1 MAKPNFSIRVEGLT
15 NALKDLE
22 KLKQK
27 SESGFKVVLHE
38 TALNVL
44 RKSQENLSGIDFND
58 SESNIAQSGYVE
70 SSGEY
75 SYEVGF
81 NAEHSVYQEY
91 GTGTNVDVPTG
102 FEAYAL
108 QFIGRGIRQVN
119 IKPKP
124 YFHPAL
130 NDELKEMRKKLKDLL
145 KS

>member
-1 MAKPNFSIRVEGLT
+1 MAKPNFSIRVEGLSD
-15 NALKDLE
+15 ALKNLE

-27 SESGFKVVLHE
+27 SESGFKQVLHE
-38 TALNVL
+38 TALNTL
-44 RKSQENLSGIDFND
+44 RKAQENLSGIDFKD

-70 SSGEY
+70 SSAEY
-75 SYEVGF
+75 SYEVGYQT
-81 NAEHSVYQEY
+81 EHSVYVEY
-91 GTGTNVDVPTG
+91 GTGTEVNVPSG
-102 FEAYAL
+102 FEQYAL
-108 QFIGRGIRQVN
+108 QFIGKGIRQVN

>member
-1 MAKPNFSIRVEGLT
+1 MGKPNFSIRVEVLS

-27 SESGFKVVLHE
+27 SENGFKQILHE
-38 TALNVL
+38 SALNTL
-44 RKSQENLSGIDFND
+44 SKSQDNLSGIDFK
-58 SESNIAQSGYVE
+58 ESVGAIAQSGYVE
-70 SSGEY
+70 ASGEY
-75 SYEVGF
+75 SFEVGF

-91 GTGTNVDVPTG
+91 GTSVSVSVPKG

-108 QFIGRGIRQVN
+108 QFIGRGIREVN

-130 NDELKEMRKKLKDLL
+130 NGELKEMRKKLRELL

>member
-15 NALKDLE
+15 NALKDLD

-27 SESGFKVVLHE
+27 SSSGFKAVLHE
-38 TALNVL
+38 TALNTL
-44 RKSQENLSGIDFND
+44 RKAQENLSGIDFKD

-75 SYEVGF
+75 SFEVGF
-81 NAEHSVYQEY
+81 NQEHSVYQEY
-91 GTGTNVDVPTG
+91 GTGTEVDVPAG
-102 FEAYAL
+102 FEQYAL
-108 QFIGRGIRQVN
+108 QFIGKGIRQVN

-130 NDELKEMRKKLKDLL
+130 NDELKEMRKKLRELL
-145 KS
+145 KN